1 MGGIYTTQRQPF
13 QKIQEQ
19 MDFVDEVLDSIADD
33 LDTLKVD
40 LDTFKDTI
48 NQLIMESIEGVNVEE
63 VARFVADD
71 SLQSQIKALGLRIH
85 DLESLS
91 PPNRRN

>member
-48 NQLIMESIEGVNVEE
+48 NKLIAETIEGVNVEE
-63 VARFVADD
+63 AARFATDD
-71 SLQSQIKALGLRIH
+71 SLQSQIETLYLRIQK
-85 DLESLS
+85 LESS
-91 PPNRRN
+91 AP

>member
-1 MGGIYTTQRQPF
+1 MREIYAAQGKPF

-48 NQLIMESIEGVNVEE
+48 NQLIAETIEGVNVEE
-63 VARFVADD
+63 AARFVADD
-71 SLQSQIKALGLRIH
+71 SLQSQIEALDLRIQE
-85 DLESLS
+85 LE
-91 PPNRRN
+91 PPR

>member
-1 MGGIYTTQRQPF
+1 
-13 QKIQEQ
+13 

-48 NQLIMESIEGVNVEE
+48 NQLITETIEGVNVEE
-63 VARFVADD
+63 AARFVTDD
-71 SLQSQIKALGLRIH
+71 SLQSQIEALDLRIQE
-85 DLESLS
+85 LE
-91 PPNRRN
+91 PPR